1 MSQSNLL
8 SRLAA
13 SINQQQQQQQQRE
26 LTVEDSNDDGI
37 TEEEL
42 EEIWA
47 RVADPHGSDG
57 IILREDPKVLETCD
71 LAGIAKYLK
80 SGTGYG
86 NGKRKVV
93 LMVGAGIS
101 TSAGIPDFRSPN
113 TGLYANLARLRLP
126 YPEAVFDIHFF
137 RDNPLPFYTLAHE
150 LYPGKFRPTVTHS
163 FIKLLSDKGMLHM
176 CFTQNIDTLER
187 LAGVPPEKL
196 IEAHGSFADNHCV
209 DCGAEFPSDEMRK
222 LVMTPNPN
230 VPGGVNVPKCKDPKC
245 GGLVK
250 PDIVF
255 FGESLPDKFHESLH
269 TLAFADLALVIG
281 TSLTV
286 HPFARL
292 PEMVSDRCPR
302 ALLNMQPAGYFEGPD
317 DVVHLAPC
325 DDAVRE
331 LCDLLGWREELEKLW
346 AETESLV
353 TVPSTPTPSILSPP
367 SASDRSQFEASQ
379 EAVEAHLVKLM
390 AKNLNLG
397 AAEKNA
403 QAVAEDTAATMA
415 TRSTPSTSQ
424 RKATA
429 SIRVSLAWVPEPA
442 PVPDEESVLVLTAP
456 TGQYVDVRIKLPSP
470 DSSTTTS
477 QLSATPINDPAHVP
491 PSSTLGWAFAGSATR
506 TEDGKGGRW
515 SRLVDSRTT
524 DPGGEV
530 DEGQEETLPNGD
542 TKEMGVMGGKEYVEV
557 WRGLDIG
564 SAPRVWVAEKKGTD
578 AGMIVQVGSWAQGV
592 VRDAGNV
599 SVFRARLEDEKWVD
613 VYRVGEAGAFPV
625 VGGALEGWETVATK

>member
-13 SINQQQQQQQQRE
+13 IINQQQRQQQRG
-26 LTVEDSNDDGI
+26 LTVEDSDDDTI
-37 TEEEL
+37 TDEEL
-42 EEIWA
+42 ERIWA
-47 RVADPHGSDG
+47 RVADPHGNDG

-71 LAGIAKYLK
+71 LAGVAKYLK

-86 NGKRKVV
+86 TGKRKVV

-101 TSAGIPDFRSPN
+101 TSAGIPDFRSPK

-137 RDNPLPFYTLAHE
+137 RDNPLPFYTLAYE
-150 LYPGKFRPTVTHS
+150 LYPGKFRPTITHS

-187 LAGVPPEKL
+187 LAGVPSEKL
-196 IEAHGSFADNHCV
+196 IEAHGSFAENHCI

-230 VPGGVNVPKCKDPKC
+230 VHGGVNIPKCKNPKC

-255 FGESLPDKFHESLH
+255 FGESLPQKFHDSVH
-269 TLAFADLALVIG
+269 TLPFADLALVIG

-302 ALLNMQPAGYFEGPD
+302 ALLNMEPAGNFGRAD

-331 LCDLLGWREELEKLW
+331 LCDLLGWREELENLW
-346 AETESLV
+346 SETESLV
-353 TVPSTPTPSILSPP
+353 TIPSTTTPSVLSP
-367 SASDRSQFEASQ
+367 SVTTQFEASKGAI
-379 EAVEAHLVKLM
+379 EDHLSKLM

-397 AAEKNA
+397 TAKKNAETAAES
-403 QAVAEDTAATMA
+403 TAAA
-415 TRSTPSTSQ
+415 ISTTQPVQSPPE

-429 SIRVSLAWVPEPA
+429 SIRVSLGWVPEPA
-442 PVPDEESVLVLTAP
+442 PIPDEESVLVLTAP
-456 TGQYVDVRIKLPSP
+456 TGQYVDVRIKLPLT
-470 DSSTTTS
+470 DSSTATS
-477 QLSATPINDPAHVP
+477 QLSETPARDPAVIP
-491 PSSTLGWAFAGSATR
+491 SSSTLAWAFAGLATR

-515 SRLVDSRTT
+515 SRLVDSRTA
-524 DPGGEV
+524 DLDAEV

-542 TKEMGVMGGKEYVEV
+542 TKETGVMGGKEFIEV
-557 WRGLDIG
+557 WRGLDVE
-564 SAPRVWVAEKKGTD
+564 STPAVWVSEKKGKDT
-578 AGMIVQVGSWAQGV
+578 GMVVRVGPWAQGV
-592 VRDAGNV
+592 ARNGDKV
-599 SVFRARLEDEKWVD
+599 SVFRARLEGGKWVD
-613 VYRVGEAGAFPV
+613 VYRVGEPGDFPV
-625 VGGALEGWETVATK
+625 VNGTLDGWEAVVGK